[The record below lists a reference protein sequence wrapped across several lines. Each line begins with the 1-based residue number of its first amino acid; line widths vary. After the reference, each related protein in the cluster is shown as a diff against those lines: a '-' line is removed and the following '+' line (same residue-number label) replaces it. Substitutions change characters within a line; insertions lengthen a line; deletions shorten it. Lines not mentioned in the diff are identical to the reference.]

1 MSRQCAGASNPV
13 HLPCNTDT
21 IPHVCQHTVCHLAV
35 AQQAYERVTALLSH
49 SPWQNTRVLCGHA
62 DAPFP
67 PNAVLQQNYHGR
79 YLHSKGVDFTRK
91 NKGGNDPLNHAV
103 AYGRRHIAAWLLGE
117 GATSQGLGGANDRR
131 VECERRKDDP
141 VLLDLARLTGDEEME
156 AFLTGGDL
164 DAVV

>member
-1 MSRQCAGASNPV
+1 MV
-13 HLPCNTDT
+13 M
-21 IPHVCQHTVCHLAV
+21 
-35 AQQAYERVTALLSH
+35 ALLPH
-49 SPWQNTRVLCGHA
+49 SPWQNTRLLYHDVHA
-62 DAPFP
+62 SLS
-67 PNAVLQQNYHGR
+67 PNAVLHYFFHGR
-79 YLHSKGVDFTRK
+79 YLQSKDVDFTLK

-117 GATSQGLGGANDRR
+117 GATMQDLGGANDIR

-141 VLLDLARLTGDEEME
+141 VLLDLARLTGDEKME